1 MTEDNQNKDH
11 HWINHVKVTNR
22 VSCNHLPD
30 DKPICDSVM
39 DLDNYKIIPT
49 VPQHI
54 SQRGDYIHLI
64 ERVITEE
71 IPCLAFCKDVVTVH
85 IPHVHSK
92 EMATKSEKVGNWE
105 NCCQ

>member
-22 VSCNHLPD
+22 VSGNHLPD

-54 SQRGDYIHLI
+54 SQRGNYILLI

-71 IPCLAFCKDVVTVH
+71 IPCLSFCKDVVTMH
-85 IPHVHSK
+85 IPHSHSK
-92 EMATKSEKVGNWE
+92 EMATKSEKVGSWE
-105 NCCQ
+105 RCS